1 MRSRSI
7 AAGRLLNGRGRL
19 LLRTESLQLTRKT
32 RYREL
37 LGSFAWEGHMW
48 LVRASLIALVAA
60 ISLLAQGASKAEP
73 VKIRVS
79 WIAPLSNWAS
89 LLMEKK
95 ELARHMGRS
104 YILEPVRYAGTPQQ
118 IVALANGELEIANLA
133 FSTLPIAIHNA
144 GLSDLR
150 VIADEFQDG
159 VPGYYS
165 QEYMVLADGPVKQL
179 EHMKGRVVATN
190 AGGSAVDLAMRS
202 MLRKVGLE
210 QKRDYVMV
218 EAPLPTMRAM
228 LAEKKAD
235 LVPLV
240 VPFSFDP
247 ELRRIAKPLFYNRDV
262 MGLTQLLFWCA
273 RQSFIDKNRAA
284 MVDFMQ
290 DTLRITYWF
299 LDPANHAEVVA
310 IASRLTRQP
319 PERLGWVFT
328 KQDYYHVPGMRP
340 DLDALQRNVALI
352 KELGLISADTDVKK
366 HSDLTVLD
374 DAAKRLK

>member
-1 MRSRSI
+1 VRPIREP
-7 AAGRLLNGRGRL
+7 AKLLVVRR
-19 LLRTESLQLTRKT
+19 
-32 RYREL
+32 
-37 LGSFAWEGHMW
+37 EGHMW
-48 LVRASLIALVAA
+48 LVRSRLIGLAIA
-60 ISLLAQGASKAEP
+60 ISLLAPGAPNAEP
-73 VKIRVS
+73 IKIRVS

-95 ELARHMGRS
+95 ELARHMGQS
-104 YILEPVRYAGTPQQ
+104 YILEPVRYAGTPQM
-118 IVALANGELEIANLA
+118 ITALANNELEIANLA

-150 VIADEFQDG
+150 VIADELQDG
-159 VPGYYS
+159 VPDYYS
-165 QEYMVLADGPVKQL
+165 QEYMVLADGPVKRL
-179 EHMKGRVVATN
+179 EDMKGRVIATN
-190 AGGSAVDLAMRS
+190 AGGSAVDVAMRS
-202 MLRKVGLE
+202 MLRRVGLE
-210 QKRDYVMV
+210 QKRDYLMV
-218 EAPLPTMRAM
+218 EAPLPAMRAM

-284 MVDFMQ
+284 MVDFME
-290 DTLRITYWF
+290 DTLRITAWF

-310 IASRLTRQP
+310 IGSRLTRQP

-328 KQDYYHVPGMRP
+328 RQDYHHVPGMRP
-340 DLDALQRNVALI
+340 DLVALQRNVALI
-352 KELGLISADTDVKK
+352 KELGLINADTDVTKY
-366 HSDLTVLD
+366 SDLTVLE

>member
-1 MRSRSI
+1 MWHSRFK
-7 AAGRLLNGRGRL
+7 
-19 LLRTESLQLTRKT
+19 LTG
-32 RYREL
+32 L
-37 LGSFAWEGHMW
+37 A
-48 LVRASLIALVAA
+48 AA
-60 ISLLAQGASKAEP
+60 ISLLAQGASSAEP

-95 ELARHMGRS
+95 ELARHMGKS
-104 YILEPVRYAGTPQQ
+104 YVLEPVRYAGTPQQ
-118 IVALANGELEIANLA
+118 ITALANNELEVANLA
-133 FSTLPIAIHNA
+133 FATLPTAIHNA

-150 VIADEFQDG
+150 VISDEFQDG
-159 VPGYYS
+159 VKVYYS
-165 QEYMVLADGPVKQL
+165 QEYMVLADGPVKRL
-179 EHMKGRVVATN
+179 EDMKGRVIATN
-190 AGGSAVDLAMRS
+190 AGGSAVDVAMRK
-202 MLRKVGLE
+202 MLRTVGLE
-210 QKRDYVMV
+210 QKRDYTMI

-228 LAEKKAD
+228 LSDKKAD

-247 ELRRIAKPLFYNRDV
+247 QLRAIAKPLFYNRDV

-284 MVDFMQ
+284 MVDFME

-310 IASRLTRQP
+310 IGARLTKLP

-340 DLDALQRNVALI
+340 DLEALQRNVALI
-352 KELGLISADTDVKK
+352 KELGLIGTDTDVKK
-366 HSDLTVLD
+366 YTDLSVLEE
-374 DAAKRLK
+374 ATKRLK

>member
-1 MRSRSI
+1 
-7 AAGRLLNGRGRL
+7 
-19 LLRTESLQLTRKT
+19 
-32 RYREL
+32 
-37 LGSFAWEGHMW
+37 MW
-48 LVRASLIALVAA
+48 LVRSWLIGLVAA

-95 ELARHMGRS
+95 EIARHMGRT
-104 YILEPVRYAGTPQQ
+104 YIFEPVRYAGTPQM
-118 IVALANGELEIANLA
+118 ITALANNELEIANLA
-133 FSTLPIAIHNA
+133 FSTLPLAIHNA

-159 VPGYYS
+159 MQDYYS
-165 QEYMVLADGPVKQL
+165 QEYMVLADGPVKRL
-179 EHMKGRVVATN
+179 EDLKGRVIAIN
-190 AGGSAVDLAMRS
+190 AGGSAVDVAMRK
-202 MLRKVGLE
+202 MLINAGLE
-210 QKRDYVMV
+210 QKRDYVMI

-284 MVDFMQ
+284 MVDFME
-290 DTLRITYWF
+290 DALRITYWF
-299 LDPANHAEVVA
+299 LDPANQAEVVA
-310 IASRLTRQP
+310 IASRLTKQP

-340 DLDALQRNVALI
+340 DLDALQRNVALV
-352 KELGLISADTDVKK
+352 KELGLIGADTDVKK
-366 HSDLTVLD
+366 YSDLTVLD

>member
-1 MRSRSI
+1 MLYDQMHASCLIKLDLASGKHTYLLPDLKWDIEEWDLSDDGKQI
-7 AAGRLLNGRGRL
+7 AYLPNDNG
-19 LLRTESLQLTRKT
+19 
-32 RYREL
+32 
-37 LGSFAWEGHMW
+37 
-48 LVRASLIALVAA
+48 V
-60 ISLLAQGASKAEP
+60 
-73 VKIRVS
+73 
-79 WIAPLSNWAS
+79 
-89 LLMEKK
+89 
-95 ELARHMGRS
+95 
-104 YILEPVRYAGTPQQ
+104 
-118 IVALANGELEIANLA
+118 
-133 FSTLPIAIHNA
+133 STLH
-144 GLSDLR
+144 
-150 VIADEFQDG
+150 
-159 VPGYYS
+159 
-165 QEYMVLADGPVKQL
+165 
-179 EHMKGRVVATN
+179 
-190 AGGSAVDLAMRS
+190 AVDVAMRK
-202 MLRKVGLE
+202 MLLKVGLE
-210 QKRDYVMV
+210 PKRDYVMI

-273 RQSFIDKNRAA
+273 RQPFIDRNRAA
-284 MVDFMQ
+284 MVDFME
-290 DTLRITYWF
+290 DALRITYWF

-310 IASRLTRQP
+310 IASRLTKQP

-366 HSDLTVLD
+366 YSDLTVLG

>member
-1 MRSRSI
+1 MT
-7 AAGRLLNGRGRL
+7 
-19 LLRTESLQLTRKT
+19 LRRFWLISL
-32 RYREL
+32 
-37 LGSFAWEGHMW
+37 A
-48 LVRASLIALVAA
+48 AA
-60 ISLLAQGASKAEP
+60 ISLLTHASANAEP

-95 ELARHMGRS
+95 ELAKHMGQS
-104 YILEPVRYAGTPQQ
+104 YVLEPVRYAGTPQM
-118 IVALANGELEIANLA
+118 IAALANNELEVANLA
-133 FSTLPIAIHNA
+133 FSTLPIAIQNA

-159 VPGYYS
+159 VKDYYS
-165 QEYMVLADGPVKQL
+165 QEYMVLADGPVKRL
-179 EHMKGRVVATN
+179 EDMKGRIIATN
-190 AGGSAVDLAMRS
+190 AGGSAVDVAMRT

-218 EAPLPTMRAM
+218 EAPLPAMRAM

-262 MGLTQLLFWCA
+262 MGLTQLLIWCA

-284 MVDFMQ
+284 MVDFME

-299 LDPANHAEVVA
+299 LDPANHAEVAA
-310 IASRLTRQP
+310 IGSRLTKQP

-340 DLDALQRNVALI
+340 DLEALQRNVALM
-352 KELGLISADTDVKK
+352 KELGFVSADTDVKK
-366 HSDLTVLD
+366 YSDLTVLE